1 MDSTELM
8 SVLDVVEHHDAVTIA
23 AEERM
28 RRVRRRRR
36 EPRSMF
42 IDTPGRR
49 AWTVVDLVDRYPHYI
64 KPMADVFQGVP
75 GGLSQKR
82 RKGKQSQF
90 SVPRP
95 LSARSSEMWPM
106 P

>member
-1 MDSTELM
+1 M
-8 SVLDVVEHHDAVTIA
+8 A
-23 AEERM
+23 
-28 RRVRRRRR
+28 
-36 EPRSMF
+36 
-42 IDTPGRR
+42 
-49 AWTVVDLVDRYPHYI
+49 DLVDRNPHYI

-95 LSARSSEMWPM
+95 LSARSSEMRPM